1 MPVSFDKIQDRA
13 PALVSLAKNAQTAI
27 DQVGL
32 QGQVARVTLCL
43 DYSGSM
49 QRLYADGS
57 VQGIAE
63 RILALGTQFDDDG
76 EIDVYFFGSSAWY
89 AGTLTLENYR
99 GGIDRLTQGK
109 GFGTTNYAAA
119 VDLVVKKS
127 FGRQGL
133 FGKRPSRDV
142 PVYVAFITDGEPDSR
157 SAAEAAFRRASK
169 DPVFFQTVG
178 VGKGSFAFLK
188 QVDDLQGRT
197 VDNVGFMKVTHLERT
212 DDTKLFAGMLN
223 EFPQY
228 LQDAR
233 AARVLG

>member
-1 MPVSFDKIQDRA
+1 MPVSFEKIQDRA

-27 DQVGL
+27 GQVGL
-32 QGQVARVTLCL
+32 QGQVARVALCL

-49 QRLYADGS
+49 RRLYKNGT

-76 EIDVYFFGSSAWY
+76 EIDVFFFGSTAWY
-89 AGTLTLENYR
+89 AGTLNLEDYE
-99 GGIDRLTQGK
+99 GGIDRLVEGK
-109 GFGTTNYAAA
+109 QLGTTNYAGA

-127 FGRQGL
+127 FARQGL

-157 SAAEAAFRRASK
+157 PAAEAAFRRASK

-178 VGKGSFAFLK
+178 VGAGSFSFLE
-188 QVDDLQGRT
+188 QVDDLQDRQ
-197 VDNVGFMKVTHLERT
+197 VDNVGFMKVADPKRI
-212 DDTKLFAGMLN
+212 DDAGLFAGMLN

-228 LQDAR
+228 LRDAR